1 MPEEFLGM
9 TMTTPFFY
17 SFLYNLFYMLPSTVI
32 TLVGVF
38 ALSMVA
44 PIRKWL
50 EGSDLK

>member
-1 MPEEFLGM
+1 
-9 TMTTPFFY
+9 
-17 SFLYNLFYMLPSTVI
+17 MLPSTVI

-44 PIRKWL
+44 PVRKWL